1 MARHPRVCVP
11 GYPHHVVQR
20 GHDRKA
26 VFVDPADYAYYLAN
40 LAVKRKGAGLFFPGL
55 NACGGK

>member
-1 MARHPRVCVP
+1 MARHPHVCVP

-26 VFVDPADYAYYLAN
+26 VFVEPADDAYYLAN
-40 LAVKRKGAGLFFPGL
+40 LAEFKVHCDVAV
-55 NACGGK
+55 

>member
-1 MARHPRVCVP
+1 MARRPRVFIP

-26 VFVDPADYAYYLAN
+26 VFVEPAY
-40 LAVKRKGAGLFFPGL
+40 RGAEAGQTAEKINPAPFKTPLL
-55 NACGGK
+55 NTH